1 MPYQIITPE
10 DFKYRYKFIQPTV
23 KVAKYPWDTIGV
35 GFGFFIPY
43 SEMTLDQVRSGYR
56 PTAPDRLTRRGWKF
70 QSGKCADEVNGQ
82 RTLGIAIKRVA

>member
-10 DFKYRYKFIQPTV
+10 DFKYRYGFIQPTV

-43 SEMTLDQVRSGYR
+43 TEMTLEQVRTGYR
-56 PTAPDRLTRRGWKF
+56 PTAPDRLTRMGWKF
-70 QSGKCADEVNGQ
+70 QSGKGFDDSNGQ
-82 RTLGIAIKRVA
+82 RVFGITIKRVA